1 MSLTSS
7 NHRPRLLHLIRVVT
21 AVTLSVAALT
31 AVRTAAAAGTN
42 SVTAHAVG
50 DRDAATGAPLPLAGA
65 TLRAYTDSSLTTA
78 VGECT
83 TGADGA
89 CSIAGLDAGTYW
101 VASVGAPPGG
111 VYSSIDRVTTSI
123 DGEVP
128 YAKAVTVGEA
138 DAETRPFVF
147 RRADPTMPE
156 QCGARV
162 ALVYDLSS
170 SVSPDEAAVMKQ
182 NSKAFVDALAGTA
195 SSIAI
200 HSFATTAPAV
210 ANTDHDF
217 VEVGTPAGAAL
228 VKQAID
234 ALAGASG
241 DDGYTNWDAALRA
254 VPPSADVAVVF
265 TDGNPTVFGVPPVF
279 PPVMT
284 GLDQIEAGVASANT
298 VKARGTRVIAVGIGD
313 VNDISARN
321 LQAISGPVEGSDFAI
336 TTFADLG
343 RVFHRLA
350 DDLCG
355 GTVIVHKRVIG
366 DASVSGEGWR
376 FTAGPDAVPAT
387 AATDA
392 SGTATFRV
400 RGFDAAT
407 GTKVVTLLEEPTG
420 GFVLDRSA
428 GTNAVCTDGSGSR
441 VPARDVLG
449 GVVVELAATSLVTC
463 EFVNAAIPDAPVS
476 DAPEPVEAAPA
487 FTG

>member
-7 NHRPRLLHLIRVVT
+7 NHRPRLLRLIRVGT
-21 AVTLSVAALT
+21 AVALSVAALT
-31 AVRTAAAAGTN
+31 AVRTAAAAEAN
-42 SVTAHAVG
+42 SITVHAVG
-50 DRDAATGAPLPLAGA
+50 DRDPGSGAPLPLAGA
-65 TLRAYTDSSLTTA
+65 KLRAYTDSSLATP

-83 TGADGA
+83 TDASGT
-89 CSIAGLDAGTYW
+89 CTITGLDAGTYW
-101 VASVGAPPGG
+101 VAPVGAPPGG
-111 VYSSIDRVTTSI
+111 AYSVVEGVTTTAEG
-123 DGEVP
+123 DVP
-128 YAKAVTVGEA
+128 YAEPVVVGEA
-138 DAETRPFVF
+138 NGEARPFVF
-147 RRADPTMPE
+147 RRAAPALPE

-170 SVSPDEAAVMKQ
+170 SVSPDEAAVMRQ
-182 NSKAFVDALAGTA
+182 NSKAFVDALAGTP

-200 HSFATTAPAV
+200 HSFATTAPAA

-217 VEVGTPAGAAL
+217 VDVATSAGAAS

-241 DDGYTNWDAALRA
+241 GDGYTNWDAALRA
-254 VPPSADVAVVF
+254 VPSSADVAVVF

-298 VKARGTRVIAVGIGD
+298 VKARGTRVVAVGIGD

-321 LQAISGPVEGSDFAI
+321 LQAISGPVEGSDYAI

-366 DASVSGEGWR
+366 DASVSVEGWR

-407 GTKVVTLLEEPTG
+407 GTKVVTLLEEPAD

-428 GTNAVCTDGSGSR
+428 GTNAACTDGSGSH

-449 GVVVELAATSLVTC
+449 GVVIELAATSLVTC
-463 EFVNAAIPDAPVS
+463 EFVNAAIPDAPVL
-476 DAPEPVEAAPA
+476 DAPEPVVAAPA